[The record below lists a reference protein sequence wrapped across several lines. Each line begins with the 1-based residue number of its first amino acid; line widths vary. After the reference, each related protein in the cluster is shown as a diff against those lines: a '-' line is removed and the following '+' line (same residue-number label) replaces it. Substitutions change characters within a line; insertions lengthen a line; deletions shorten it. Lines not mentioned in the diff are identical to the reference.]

1 MKLLISLEII
11 SPHSEIGQA
20 GVAASVSNMRTECQ
34 QS

>member
-1 MKLLISLEII
+1 MKLWISLEII
-11 SPHSEIGQA
+11 SPHCDIGEA

>member
-11 SPHSEIGQA
+11 SPHCDIGQA